1 MVQGWQRGWEAGAEP
16 RSGHHSPALSAALV
30 VGGLKGGRRAAGGA
44 RRGRRSSL
52 VPSVFLPLG
61 AAVTRR
67 RRMWPEPSVSCLISR
82 PLPGSHGQATFA
94 PRALPREGPAEEEN
108 HYSRLA
114 SPGRAFL
121 PHPVPKQ
128 PQETGLGPARPE
140 VPTFRALRLQAQGLW
155 PVLGPQRP
163 RPPRADAFL
172 LQSQSSPRRAGSVN
186 LFMCLSDLVP
196 GVQAAKLVRFFSVSP
211 RTSPLPPGHH
221 PRAEGGQWWAGQA
234 CCVTDVPRVLEAA

>member
-1 MVQGWQRGWEAGAEP
+1 M
-16 RSGHHSPALSAALV
+16 
-30 VGGLKGGRRAAGGA
+30 VGGLRGGRRAAGGA

-108 HYSRLA
+108 HFSRLA
-114 SPGRAFL
+114 SPCRAFL
-121 PHPVPKQ
+121 PRPVPKQ
-128 PQETGLGPARPE
+128 PQEMGLGPTRPE
-140 VPTFRALRLQAQGLW
+140 VPTFRALRLQAQGLR

-172 LQSQSSPRRAGSVN
+172 LQRQSSPRRAGSVN
-186 LFMCLSDLVP
+186 LFMCLSDLSDCKAGPFLQCQSMHQPPPTWPPSEGRGRTAVGLAGPTSGWRRGRGQGCP
-196 GVQAAKLVRFFSVSP
+196 GP
-211 RTSPLPPGHH
+211 RCCPALP
-221 PRAEGGQWWAGQA
+221 
-234 CCVTDVPRVLEAA
+234 